1 MSNYAIQL
9 ENFEGPLDLLLHLIK
24 KNEMDIYDIPMSAIT
39 EQYLSILDA
48 MKTINLDV
56 AGEFLLMAATLLHIK
71 SKLLLPKIIEE
82 ELEEEEDDPR
92 AELVRRLLEYQ
103 KYKEVSLTLDSRPQ
117 LNREIFAR
125 VAPEPEV
132 LEEAEAGF
140 VAVGLFDLLEAL
152 QEVFKESPEQHVHE
166 INLDQLSVTDR
177 INAILSM
184 LQGKESLAFGDLF
197 SGGLQRNEMIVT
209 FLALLELVKL
219 RMVRIMQNTHHGT
232 IWLFPSV
239 ALDETDGLNIGEGSA
254 GGETLEPDGGD
265 ETLAPDGGDET
276 FGYT

>member
-9 ENFEGPLDLLLHLIK
+9 DNFEGPLDLLLHLIRK
-24 KNEMDIYDIPMSAIT
+24 HEMDIYDIPMTAIT
-39 EQYLSILDA
+39 EQYLAILDA

-71 SKLLLPKIIEE
+71 SKQLLPKIVEE
-82 ELEEEEDDPR
+82 DQEEEEDDPR

-103 KYKEVSLTLDSRPQ
+103 KYKEVSQTLDSRPQ

-132 LEEAEAGF
+132 LEDVEAGF

-152 QEVFKESPEQHVHE
+152 QEVFKASQEQHVHE
-166 INLDQLSVTDR
+166 IDIEQLSVTDR
-177 INAILSM
+177 INAILSS
-184 LQGKESLAFGDLF
+184 LQGKESMAFVDLF
-197 SGGLQRNEMIVT
+197 SGGLKRNEMIVT

-219 RMVRIMQNTHHGT
+219 RTVRIMQNTHHGA

-239 ALDETDGLNIGEGSA
+239 AFDETD
-254 GGETLEPDGGD
+254 DQVVGD
-265 ETLAPDGGDET
+265 DT
-276 FGYT
+276 FGYS